1 MDEEYKFNNSE
12 LDNLWYIFVALSDVT
27 FSMPEVSLGKQ
38 GRYALSCETMM
49 SAMNTITSI
58 DFCMNRS
65 AYADAYTLVRKLRD
79 DLMQYLFILNVI
91 KNMKKTSDKG
101 NDVSIEEL
109 FSDADK
115 LWNMINKDIQFLI
128 SGEGKSDVE
137 LAMESWMYNELEKNN
152 NTEYRKKY
160 YDTSKYKNYLISQN
174 SEIKELVEEFLNPLW
189 KDIDR
194 KLNNYVHG
202 NGIKYITNNYVFQ
215 DKKDIQDGEL
225 VIVVKMIL
233 IIFLSILTL
242 VDSTK
247 MQSSDY
253 MDALD
258 MGEKPEENSQYW
270 VCPCIVDFMNHNID
284 RKWLEYMQEH
294 EKYGMKILCDFY

>member
-12 LDNLWYIFVALSDVT
+12 LENIWYIFVALSDIT
-27 FSMPEVSLGKQ
+27 FSKPEVSLGKQ
-38 GRYALSCETMM
+38 GRYALSCEIMM

-91 KNMKKTSDKG
+91 KNMKKTPNID
-101 NDVSIEEL
+101 NDVGVEDL
-109 FSDADK
+109 FSDVDK
-115 LWNMINKDIQFLI
+115 LWTIINRDIQFLI
-128 SGEGKSDVE
+128 SGAGKSVAE
-137 LAMESWMYNELEKNN
+137 LAMESWMYNELEKNKN
-152 NTEYRKKY
+152 AEYRKKY

-174 SEIKELVEEFLNPLW
+174 EEIKKIVEDYLNLLW

-202 NGIKYITNNYVFQ
+202 NGIKYITNNYVYQVKKENQ
-215 DKKDIQDGEL
+215 DIEL
-225 VIVVKMIL
+225 VEVVQKIL
-233 IIFLSILTL
+233 TFFLSILAL

-258 MGEKPEENSQYW
+258 MGEKPEDNSQYW
-270 VCPCIVDFMNHNID
+270 VCPCIVDYMNHFID
-284 RKWLEYMQEH
+284 RKWLEYIQEH
-294 EKYGMKILCDFY
+294 EKYGMKILNDFY

>member
-1 MDEEYKFNNSE
+1 MEIVKEEYKFNNSE
-12 LDNLWYIFVALSDVT
+12 LEDLWYVFVALSDIT
-27 FSMPEVSLGKQ
+27 FSKPEFSLGKH

-58 DFCMNRS
+58 DFCMNRR

-91 KNMKKTSDKG
+91 KNMKKTSDME

-109 FSDADK
+109 FSDIDK
-115 LWNMINKDIQFLI
+115 LWNIINHDIQFLI
-128 SGEGKSDVE
+128 SGEGKSDAE

-152 NTEYRKKY
+152 NAEYRKKY

-174 SEIKELVEEFLNPLW
+174 SEIKKLVEEFLNPLW
-189 KDIDR
+189 KDVDR

-215 DKKDIQDGEL
+215 VKKNIQDAEL
-225 VIVVKMIL
+225 VESVTMIL
-233 IIFLSILTL
+233 TMFLSILAL

-253 MDALD
+253 LDALD
-258 MGEKPEENSQYW
+258 MGEQPENNSQYW
-270 VCPCIVDFMNHNID
+270 ICPCIVDFMDQN
-284 RKWLEYMQEH
+284 MV
-294 EKYGMKILCDFY
+294 LCQDLAQNKMRSSAS